1 MGVEMQNCPFTRV
14 FVKRASTGLLLF
26 QLIYVSP
33 LLSLCHS
40 LVSHHPSLCV
50 ICFHYSLCMC
60 FSIFILSL
68 CMKLNHIFLLLVSCH
83 HYFHSTAC
91 TCKPLLSIYQS
102 GSLASFLLFFPG
114 FVVSI
119 NIFLWLILPSLF
131 CFNCHIPF
139 LTHLPFFFPSYLL
152 SPVPPFYPF
161 LVSVLLSYC
170 PMPPHLC
177 RPCNICTASI
187 YSLPYI
193 SLWIS
198 NVTKCNLGEFNTRQC
213 WPVVSTT
220 NRIWGSLGL

>member
-1 MGVEMQNCPFTRV
+1 MGVEMQNCPLTRV

-26 QLIYVSP
+26 QWIYVSP
-33 LLSLCHS
+33 PPFPMPFPCLPSSFPKCGLFPLFTLHVFLYFYFISVYATKSHFSPSLLSFFALYIP
-40 LVSHHPSLCV
+40 VWIPG
-50 ICFHYSLCMC
+50 
-60 FSIFILSL
+60 
-68 CMKLNHIFLLLVSCH
+68 FLL
-83 HYFHSTAC
+83 A
-91 TCKPLLSIYQS
+91 LL
-102 GSLASFLLFFPG
+102 
-114 FVVSI
+114 
-119 NIFLWLILPSLF
+119 FLWLILPSLF

-139 LTHLPFFFPSYLL
+139 LTHLPFFCPSYLL

-177 RPCNICTASI
+177 PPCNICTASI

-220 NRIWGSLGL
+220 NRMWGSLGL